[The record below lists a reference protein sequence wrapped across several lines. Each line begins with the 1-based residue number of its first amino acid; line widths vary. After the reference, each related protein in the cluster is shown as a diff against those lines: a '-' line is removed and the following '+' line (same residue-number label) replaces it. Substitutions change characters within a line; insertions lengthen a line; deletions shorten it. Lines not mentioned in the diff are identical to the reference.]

1 MHVSN
6 LMHVCCEGL
15 HKHMHIR
22 GHRPPTSSG
31 DILLVRPVTILTR
44 VARLLLVLVAICI
57 PALWGAILLGR
68 LAAHTHK
75 HQSVFYSLQLRL
87 TQHKT
92 LPTWRGWWDSTL
104 AQPIRL
110 PPDPPKHTCISHPGC
125 FLVLLAASSKILFK
139 MATYSRSNFNDTGQ
153 HILLAIHQ
161 CPINPCT
168 LVQTFFVV
176 ITCG

>member
-1 MHVSN
+1 MCVCRRTHVSN

-75 HQSVFYSLQLRL
+75 HQFSTVFSCVSHSTKRCPHGGADGTRHLLN
-87 TQHKT
+87 
-92 LPTWRGWWDSTL
+92 PSDSHL
-104 AQPIRL
+104 I
-110 PPDPPKHTCISHPGC
+110 HPNTHA
-125 FLVLLAASSKILFK
+125 F
-139 MATYSRSNFNDTGQ
+139 
-153 HILLAIHQ
+153 HIQA
-161 CPINPCT
+161 
-168 LVQTFFVV
+168 VFWFY
-176 ITCG
+176 